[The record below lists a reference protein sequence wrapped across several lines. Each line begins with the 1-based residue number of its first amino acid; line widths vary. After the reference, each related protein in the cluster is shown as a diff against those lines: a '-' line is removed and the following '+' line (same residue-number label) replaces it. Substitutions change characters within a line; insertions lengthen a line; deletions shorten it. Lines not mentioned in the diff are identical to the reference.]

1 MTLLV
6 KYKKAL
12 LVVAPLA
19 VVVLV
24 IILASSRPQERQRR
38 PGGSNPRSGEMR
50 MPVRGV
56 VITPRELDNK
66 ILATGNVLATE
77 EVELRAEVS
86 GKVTQIPFTEGSH
99 VQKGDLL
106 VKINDSE
113 LRAQLEKAESRKK
126 LLEDKEARQRKL
138 LEMNGVSQEQYDESL
153 NELNSI
159 KAEVSLLNAQ
169 LDKTEIRA
177 PFGGVVGLRYVSEGS
192 YISPTTLVA
201 SLQDISSVKIEFSIP
216 EKYSGLVQKG
226 NKIRFTLEGSSRQH
240 EGSIYAIEPKIDPVT
255 RTLKMRAIARNEREI
270 ILPGSFA
277 KIELLLKKEANAVLV
292 PTYAIIPDLQ
302 GQRVY
307 VARNGKATLVNV
319 ETGIRT
325 EEKIQVIKGLQV
337 NDTLITTG
345 LLQLR
350 PGVPVAITIEQ

>member
-1 MTLLV
+1 
-6 KYKKAL
+6 
-12 LVVAPLA
+12 
-19 VVVLV
+19 
-24 IILASSRPQERQRR
+24 
-38 PGGSNPRSGEMR
+38 

-77 EVELRAEVS
+77 EVELRAEVA